1 MLFPQLADV
10 ILEQVVAE
18 QQVIRVHARTRS
30 VAASCPAC
38 GVLTRRVHAYHMRRL
53 ADVPVG
59 SRTVV
64 VDLRIR
70 RLVCE
75 ARGCMQQT
83 FREQVPQ
90 VAARYARRTV
100 GLAALIVDLAVVL
113 AGRRAGAAVLSRLP
127 VTVSRTTVLRLLM
140 SVPAPAGPVPAVL
153 SVDDFALRRGNRY
166 ATLLIDAVTHR
177 RIDVLPDRKSSTLIT
192 WLREHPG
199 VQVVCRDGSAAYA
212 EAIRQGAPDAVQVSD
227 RWHLWNGLAAA
238 VEKTVVTHSR
248 CWHTAGPRRAGALA
262 ERTRRKHAQVHTLL
276 EQGLGLGEC
285 ARRLGWG
292 FNTVKRYARAASA
305 DDLLRPPKYGATL
318 VDPYREH
325 LRRRLVEEPGVPV
338 THLLAEIRERGYTG
352 SANLLV
358 RYLNQG
364 RADPRSDSA
373 LTTPAGLLAHEPP
386 RRSTCSPPSAPGRA
400 DSRLPAPDSP
410 GLAGAGVRR
419 HPHPASRSR
428 P

>member
-1 MLFPQLADV
+1 
-10 ILEQVVAE
+10 
-18 QQVIRVHARTRS
+18 
-30 VAASCPAC
+30 
-38 GVLTRRVHAYHMRRL
+38 
-53 ADVPVG
+53 
-59 SRTVV
+59 
-64 VDLRIR
+64 
-70 RLVCE
+70 
-75 ARGCMQQT
+75 
-83 FREQVPQ
+83 
-90 VAARYARRTV
+90 
-100 GLAALIVDLAVVL
+100 
-113 AGRRAGAAVLSRLP
+113 
-127 VTVSRTTVLRLLM
+127 
-140 SVPAPAGPVPAVL
+140 
-153 SVDDFALRRGNRY
+153 
-166 ATLLIDAVTHR
+166 
-177 RIDVLPDRKSSTLIT
+177 
-192 WLREHPG
+192 
-199 VQVVCRDGSAAYA
+199 VVCRDGSAAYA